1 MVGIVLGAAYLLWLY
16 QRVMFGPVTN
26 PVNEHLPDLNLREYA
41 TLVPL
46 MLLAFWIGI
55 YPKPLFRVLDVS
67 VRQIVEQ
74 VNPGYYNSAAAQRY
88 GEKPPVPAPSEAAR
102 SERNRGESD
111 SAKAAKR
118 IASAPSAMIAAS
130 SAAFTAN
137 TAASTAEKR

>member
-1 MVGIVLGAAYLLWLY
+1 
-16 QRVMFGPVTN
+16 
-26 PVNEHLPDLNLREYA
+26 
-41 TLVPL
+41 

-74 VNPGYYNSAAAQRY
+74 VNPGYYNSATARRY
-88 GEKPPVPAPSEAAR
+88 GEKPPAPAPGEAAR

-118 IASAPSAMIAAS
+118 IGSAPSAMIAAS
-130 SAAFTAN
+130 SAPFAAN
-137 TAASTAEKR
+137 TAANTAEKR

>member
-1 MVGIVLGAAYLLWLY
+1 
-16 QRVMFGPVTN
+16 
-26 PVNEHLPDLNLREYA
+26 
-41 TLVPL
+41 
-46 MLLAFWIGI
+46 
-55 YPKPLFRVLDVS
+55 

-74 VNPGYYNSAAAQRY
+74 VNPGYYNSAVAQRY

-130 SAAFTAN
+130 SAPFTAN